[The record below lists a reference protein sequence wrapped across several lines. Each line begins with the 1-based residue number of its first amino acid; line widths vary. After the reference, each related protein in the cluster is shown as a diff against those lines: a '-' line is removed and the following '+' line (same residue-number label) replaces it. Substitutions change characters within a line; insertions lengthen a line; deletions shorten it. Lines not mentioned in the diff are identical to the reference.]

1 MSSRY
6 VPKVRNREAPH
17 FKGLREIM
25 HRWKVMLF
33 SGKLPFDHP
42 TPRRIGKGGKERK
55 KESSEQKKRRDP
67 TIELREEGLG
77 EAADE
82 EAEEDVDGDAEE
94 GESQPSVLWRVS
106 CQTVP
111 RPKVGVRVHQWS
123 KESIPQELS
132 GAGSRVRP
140 CSLETD
146 CCTGTEMSLPDLHDF
161 EIFYMFS
168 KTWKYRAGAH

>member
-6 VPKVRNREAPH
+6 VPKVRSREAPH

-42 TPRRIGKGGKERK
+42 TPRRIGKGEKERK
-55 KESSEQKKRRDP
+55 KESSEQKKRRDS

-94 GESQPSVLWRVS
+94 GESQPPVLWRVS

-111 RPKVGVRVHQWS
+111 RPKVSVRVQGCGAHCTGS
-123 KESIPQELS
+123 TALPIDVSPNFAEE
-132 GAGSRVRP
+132 GAGRRVLV
-140 CSLETD
+140 SVGGE
-146 CCTGTEMSLPDLHDF
+146 GE
-161 EIFYMFS
+161 
-168 KTWKYRAGAH
+168 GAW

>member
-1 MSSRY
+1 MTPWGGAQDEG
-6 VPKVRNREAPH
+6 VLGAGVDLQLEIGVE
-17 FKGLREIM
+17 GLA
-25 HRWKVMLF
+25 VLDA
-33 SGKLPFDHP
+33 LDAA
-42 TPRRIGKGGKERK
+42 
-55 KESSEQKKRRDP
+55 
-67 TIELREEGLG
+67 EEGLG

-123 KESIPQELS
+123 KESIPQEPS